1 MTRNLNRT
9 LAGAAAV
16 TVLALAGACSG
27 GADTMSDKSA
37 DFESA
42 GGAGSG
48 SDAGAVTRDGAA
60 VGAPEAADGSTGS
73 AGSPDAP
80 AANRTVVQV
89 RSVIKTGQIAL
100 TAKDLDATRAKIDG
114 LLVTV
119 GGVVDSERST
129 HTRDGD
135 LKRSTLVLRVPV
147 DSFDA
152 AMDGLAGFGKV
163 QHSDSASKDV
173 TTQVIDVDERVQTL
187 QNSLD
192 RLQAYQRD
200 ARDIDDLIRFEQQI
214 TQRESELQSLKAQ
227 QDYLADQTSM
237 STISVYLSTPKAYVE
252 PPGALDDAGF
262 LAGLKSGWH
271 ALVSAV
277 VVALTVVGVVLP
289 FAAVA
294 LLVGLPVWLLV
305 RRTVRSR
312 ATRPTPAAPP
322 GPPTG

>member
-1 MTRNLNRT
+1 MTRNLNRS

-16 TVLALAGACSG
+16 AVLALTSACSG
-27 GADTMSDKSA
+27 GAGTMSDQSA
-37 DFESA
+37 DYA
-42 GGAGSG
+42 GAGAVARDGVDAPETASDGGAAGSG
-48 SDAGAVTRDGAA
+48 G
-60 VGAPEAADGSTGS
+60 
-73 AGSPDAP
+73 AP

-89 RSVIKTGQIAL
+89 RSVIKTGQISL
-100 TAKDLDATRAKIDG
+100 TAKDLDGARAKIDG
-114 LLVTV
+114 LLVSV
-119 GGVVDSERST
+119 GGIIDSERST
-129 HTRDGD
+129 HSRDGD

-147 DSFDA
+147 DKFDA

-200 ARDIDDLIRFEQQI
+200 AKDIDDLIRFEQQI

-237 STISVYLSTPKAYVE
+237 STISVYLSTPKAFVE
-252 PPGALDDAGF
+252 PPGSLDDAGF

-271 ALVSAV
+271 ALTAAV
-277 VVALTVVGVVLP
+277 VVALTVVGAVLP
-289 FAAVA
+289 FAGVA
-294 LLVGLPVWLLV
+294 LLIGVPVWLLV

-312 ATRPTPAAPP
+312 ADRPAPATTAAPP
-322 GPPTG
+322 SP

>member
-1 MTRNLNRT
+1 MTRNLNRS

-16 TVLALAGACSG
+16 AVLALTGACSG
-27 GADTMSDKSA
+27 GAGTMSDQSA
-37 DFESA
+37 DYAGAGADARDGIDAPETASD
-42 GGAGSG
+42 GGA
-48 SDAGAVTRDGAA
+48 AGAEG
-60 VGAPEAADGSTGS
+60 
-73 AGSPDAP
+73 AP

-89 RSVIKTGQIAL
+89 RSVIKTGQISL
-100 TAKDLDATRAKIDG
+100 TAKDLDGTRAKIDG
-114 LLVTV
+114 LLVSV
-119 GGVVDSERST
+119 GGIIDSEQST
-129 HTRDGD
+129 HSRDGD

-147 DSFDA
+147 DRFDA

-200 ARDIDDLIRFEQQI
+200 AKDIDDLIRFEQQI

-237 STISVYLSTPKAYVE
+237 STISVYLSTPKAFVE
-252 PPGALDDAGF
+252 PPSALDDAGF
-262 LAGLKSGWH
+262 LAGLKSGWN
-271 ALVSAV
+271 ALTAAV
-277 VVALTVVGVVLP
+277 VVALTVVGAVLP
-289 FAAVA
+289 FAGVA
-294 LLVGLPVWLLV
+294 LLIGIPVWLLV

-312 ATRPTPAAPP
+312 AGRPASATPAAPP
-322 GPPTG
+322 AP

>member
-1 MTRNLNRT
+1 MTRNLNRS

-16 TVLALAGACSG
+16 AVLALASACSG
-27 GADTMSDKSA
+27 GAGTMSDEAAS
-37 DFESA
+37 DYA
-42 GGAGSG
+42 GGGA
-48 SDAGAVTRDGAA
+48 DAGAARDGVDA
-60 VGAPEAADGSTGS
+60 GAPEAPDALTGS
-73 AGSPDAP
+73 KDAP

-89 RSVIKTGQIAL
+89 RSVIKTGQISL

-114 LLVTV
+114 LLVSV
-119 GGVVDSERST
+119 GGTIDSERST
-129 HTRDGD
+129 HTRQGD

-147 DSFDA
+147 DRFDD

-163 QHSDSASKDV
+163 RHSDSASKDV

-200 ARDIDDLIRFEQQI
+200 AQDIDDLIRFEQQI

-237 STISVYLSTPKAYVE
+237 STISVYLSTPKAFVE
-252 PPGALDDAGF
+252 PPSALDDAGF

-271 ALVSAV
+271 ALTSAV
-277 VVALTVVGVVLP
+277 VVALTVVGAVLP
-289 FAAVA
+289 FAGVA
-294 LLVGLPVWLLV
+294 LLVGIPVWLLV
-305 RRTVRSR
+305 RRTLR
-312 ATRPTPAAPP
+312 ASPHSTANKPP
-322 GPPTG
+322 LNVE

>member
-1 MTRNLNRT
+1 MTRNLNRS
-9 LAGAAAV
+9 LAAAAAV
-16 TVLALAGACSG
+16 AFLALTTACSG
-27 GADTMSDKSA
+27 GAGTMSDEATS
-37 DFESA
+37 DFA
-42 GGAGSG
+42 GGGDS
-48 SDAGAVTRDGAA
+48 GAVARDGVG
-60 VGAPEAADGSTGS
+60 VGAPEAADGLTGS
-73 AGSPDAP
+73 KDAP
-80 AANRTVVQV
+80 AVNRTVVQV
-89 RSVIKTGQIAL
+89 RSVIKTGEIAL

-114 LLVTV
+114 LLVSV
-119 GGVVDSERST
+119 GGIVDSERST
-129 HTRDGD
+129 HDRQGD

-147 DSFDA
+147 DKFDA
-152 AMDGLAGFGKV
+152 AMDGLDGFGKV
-163 QHSDSASKDV
+163 RHSDSASKDV

-200 ARDIDDLIRFEQQI
+200 AQDIDDLIRFEQQI

-237 STISVYLSTPKAYVE
+237 STISVYLSTPKAFVE

-262 LAGLKSGWH
+262 LAGLKSGWN

-289 FAAVA
+289 FAGVA
-294 LLVGLPVWLLV
+294 LLVGIPVWLLV

-312 ATRPTPAAPP
+312 AAAAPAPTAPAGPPPAA
-322 GPPTG
+322 

>member
-1 MTRNLNRT
+1 M
-9 LAGAAAV
+9 
-16 TVLALAGACSG
+16 
-27 GADTMSDKSA
+27 
-37 DFESA
+37 
-42 GGAGSG
+42 
-48 SDAGAVTRDGAA
+48 
-60 VGAPEAADGSTGS
+60 
-73 AGSPDAP
+73 
-80 AANRTVVQV
+80 QV
-89 RSVIKTGQIAL
+89 RAVIKTGEIAL

-114 LLVTV
+114 LLVSV
-119 GGVVDSERST
+119 GGIIDSERST
-129 HTRDGD
+129 HTRQGD

-147 DSFDA
+147 DKFDA

-163 QHSDSASKDV
+163 RHSDSASKDV

-200 ARDIDDLIRFEQQI
+200 AKDIDDLIRFEQQI

-237 STISVYLSTPKAYVE
+237 STISVYLSTPKAFVE

-262 LAGLKSGWH
+262 LAGLKSGWN

-277 VVALTVVGVVLP
+277 VVTLTVVGVVLP

-294 LLVGLPVWLLV
+294 LLVGVPVWLLV

-312 ATRPTPAAPP
+312 TASRPAPTGPPPAA
-322 GPPTG
+322 

>member
-1 MTRNLNRT
+1 MTTNLNRS
-9 LAGAAAV
+9 LAAAAAV
-16 TVLALAGACSG
+16 AVLALSSACNG
-27 GADTMSDKSA
+27 GVSSTMSDEAGGFAGA
-37 DFESA
+37 DNGGAARDDVQSDALRDAPESA
-42 GGAGSG
+42 FA
-48 SDAGAVTRDGAA
+48 
-60 VGAPEAADGSTGS
+60 
-73 AGSPDAP
+73 DAP

-100 TAKDLDATRAKIDG
+100 TAKDLDATRAKIEG
-114 LLVTV
+114 LLVSV
-119 GGVVDSERST
+119 GGIVDSERST
-129 HTRDGD
+129 HTRQGD

-147 DSFDA
+147 DRFDA

-163 QHSDSASKDV
+163 RHSDVASKDV

-200 ARDIDDLIRFEQQI
+200 AKDIDDLIRFEQQI

-271 ALVSAV
+271 ALTSAV
-277 VVALTVVGVVLP
+277 VVALTVVGAVLP
-289 FAAVA
+289 FAGVA
-294 LLVGLPVWLLV
+294 LLVGIPVWLLV
-305 RRTVRSR
+305 RRTLR
-312 ATRPTPAAPP
+312 AHAAAAPAAPP
-322 GPPTG
+322 APPTA

>member
-1 MTRNLNRT
+1 MTRNLNRS
-9 LAGAAAV
+9 LAAAAAV
-16 TVLALAGACSG
+16 AVLALTGACSG
-27 GADTMSDKSA
+27 GAGTMSDEA
-37 DFESA
+37 TGDFAGA
-42 GGAGSG
+42 GGDSV
-48 SDAGAVTRDGAA
+48 AVDRDGVD
-60 VGAPEAADGSTGS
+60 VGAPEAVGGLTGS
-73 AGSPDAP
+73 KDAP

-89 RSVIKTGQIAL
+89 RSVIKTGEIAL

-114 LLVTV
+114 LLVSV
-119 GGVVDSERST
+119 GGIVDSERST
-129 HTRDGD
+129 HDRQGD

-147 DSFDA
+147 DKFDA

-163 QHSDSASKDV
+163 RHSDSASKDV

-200 ARDIDDLIRFEQQI
+200 AKDIDDLIRFEQQI

-237 STISVYLSTPKAYVE
+237 STISVYLSTPKAFVE

-262 LAGLKSGWH
+262 LAGLKSGWN

-289 FAAVA
+289 FAGVV
-294 LLVGLPVWLLV
+294 LLVGVPVWLLV
-305 RRTVRSR
+305 RRTVRAR
-312 ATRPTPAAPP
+312 ATTANKSPLNVE
-322 GPPTG
+322 